1 MVMRRHAH
9 THRNFGI
16 CNSDCLF
23 GTLYC
28 TALGHIGSSAS
39 LGLLLQLEYP
49 RLEGVKLLPGMR
61 GRNVSCTISPLSHVS
76 AHQLSGGRI

>member
-1 MVMRRHAH
+1 MQKHGHAH
-9 THRNFGI
+9 RNVSV
-16 CNSDCLF
+16 CSSDCLF

-28 TALGHIGSSAS
+28 TALGHIGVSAS

-49 RLEGVKLLPGMR
+49 RLEGVELLPGMR
-61 GRNVSCTISPLSHVS
+61 GRNVSCTISPPSHVS